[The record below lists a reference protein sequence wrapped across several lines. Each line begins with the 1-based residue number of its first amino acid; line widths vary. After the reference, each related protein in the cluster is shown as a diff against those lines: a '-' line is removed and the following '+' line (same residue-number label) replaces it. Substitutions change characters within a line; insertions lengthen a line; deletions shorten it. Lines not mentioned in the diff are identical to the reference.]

1 MEQLRTMFVALGK
14 IKSIKTNPLLSEN
27 LRRKVIETM
36 LYMINTFPFCSIS
49 HQQAILILNSLKEA
63 FDYDDLSTLK
73 NFVKKELTAQSHFN
87 FTSGHHTSGMNM
99 GQIIQIAF
107 ELRNITQQALDD
119 ESSSAE
125 EEDDVIAIEKRDEMA
140 NWFKF
145 CKEKIEKIEK
155 VWNRKLDER
164 HRSEDDEDLNDKDD
178 YNLEQ
183 DFDSNDVDKTEKRLE
198 QMLANITNRR
208 RENVSSVKGGSFV
221 A

>member
-1 MEQLRTMFVALGK
+1 
-14 IKSIKTNPLLSEN
+14 
-27 LRRKVIETM
+27 
-36 LYMINTFPFCSIS
+36 
-49 HQQAILILNSLKEA
+49 
-63 FDYDDLSTLK
+63 
-73 NFVKKELTAQSHFN
+73 
-87 FTSGHHTSGMNM
+87 M

-125 EEDDVIAIEKRDEMA
+125 EEDDVVAIEKRDEMA

-164 HRSEDDEDLNDKDD
+164 RKSEDDEELDIKDD
-178 YNLEQ
+178 EFEIDIENCTEQ
-183 DFDSNDVDKTEKRLE
+183 TEKRLE

-208 RENVSSVKGGSFV
+208 RENVSAVKGGSFV
-221 A
+221 AKSEPVPELQ